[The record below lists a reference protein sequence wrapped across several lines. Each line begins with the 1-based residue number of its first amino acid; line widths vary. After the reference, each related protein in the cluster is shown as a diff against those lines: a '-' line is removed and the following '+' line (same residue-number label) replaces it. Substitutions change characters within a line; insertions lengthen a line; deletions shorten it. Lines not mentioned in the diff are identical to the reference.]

1 MTHLVIALASLLD
14 EADRLSQQCLS
25 AMSRQ
30 RTAAPPDLEPLKAA
44 YIRWADAG
52 KQLLPPDLAER
63 WATAMMQDRRGVTL
77 VQVLKGVPPESLPRS
92 VTLPSLIST
101 VLTQQCD
108 VLTLARLRA
117 WPPASRIPDDRRHTI
132 ASFLATLTRWVGDI
146 GAFFKQNG
154 ADPAWRT
161 RPRKPDP
168 TPGIDAVLGWM
179 DGILVAAPELEVSLV
194 QAVLADMSRHPKVPQ
209 EQQDK
214 ARTIHDHLRLA
225 SEKGQAPSADG
236 DLAADL
242 AAARQELADLQ
253 TRMEALQAQLAAL
266 EARLGSGS

>member
-1 MTHLVIALASLLD
+1 MTHLVIALANLLD
-14 EADRLSQQCLS
+14 EADRLSHQCMV
-25 AMSRQ
+25 ATQRQ
-30 RTAAPPDLEPLKAA
+30 RTASPPDLEPLKTA

-52 KQLLPPDLAER
+52 KQLLPSDLAER
-63 WATAMMQDRRGVTL
+63 WAAAMIVDRRGVNL
-77 VQVLKGVPPESLPRS
+77 VQVLKGAPPESLPRS

-108 VLTLARLRA
+108 LLTLARLRA

-132 ASFLATLTRWVGDI
+132 ASFLATLSRWVGDI

-168 TPGIDAVLGWM
+168 TPGIDAVLGWL
-179 DGILVAAPELEVSLV
+179 DGILVATPELEVPLV

-214 ARTIHDHLRLA
+214 ARTIHDHLRLD
-225 SEKGQAPSADG
+225 SEKGQVPLADA
-236 DLAADL
+236 DLATEL
-242 AAARQELADLQ
+242 AAARQELAELQ
-253 TRMEALQAQLAAL
+253 TRMDALQAQMTTL